1 MSVCI
6 GYDKTVYPP
15 SYIQYFTKV
24 DYLKIN
30 PAFHDEAKINQVL
43 EAASKKNIKVIL
55 DGKFGDIQNTQK
67 EYVIKYRNFF
77 GVTVNPFM
85 GYDCIAPFKNNK
97 LKCFVLLL
105 TSNPSR
111 EDFEMMIYEKLR
123 TKIVR
128 WIKQGNEINLVIG
141 ATIDEDLFRETI
153 EYFYYRLKFLPLIL
167 IPGIGKQGGDPKKI
181 IKIVSGVVG
190 EDKEQLKNLIF
201 SNSSQ
206 IWHSDNPLAKII
218 KFGKQVRSEI

>member
-6 GYDKTVYPP
+6 GYDKTAYPP
-15 SYIQYFTKV
+15 SYIQYFTGV

-30 PAFHDEAKINQVL
+30 PAFHDEKRIMEALNEAKAN
-43 EAASKKNIKVIL
+43 NIKVIL

-85 GYDCIAPFKNNK
+85 GYDCIEPFKNNR

-111 EDFEMMIYEKLR
+111 TDFEMAVYKKLR
-123 TKIVR
+123 KKIVK
-128 WIKQGNEINLVIG
+128 WIKEGTEINLVIG
-141 ATIDEDLFRETI
+141 ATIDEKLFSGTI
-153 EYFYYRLKFLPLIL
+153 KYFYSKLGYLPLIL
-167 IPGIGKQGGDPKKI
+167 IPGIGKQGGDPQKI
-181 IKIVSGVVG
+181 IKIVKKIVG
-190 EDKEQLKNLIF
+190 DNEEEIKKLIF

-206 IWHSDNPLAKII
+206 IWRSDNPLAKII
-218 KFGKQVRSEI
+218 KYGEQVRG